1 MRHAVATSP
10 LNCFWIRR
18 STVDIVEGLT
28 YGVCRRI
35 RGADRVVSEVECEFC
50 PLWEPSLSG
59 ADAMAGVPV
68 DAIQARTVCPGR
80 FNYRAN

>member
-1 MRHAVATSP
+1 
-10 LNCFWIRR
+10 
-18 STVDIVEGLT
+18 VDTVEGFT

-59 ADAMAGVPV
+59 ADAGVGVPL
-68 DAIQARTVCPGR
+68 DAVPARTARSGR
-80 FNYRAN
+80 FNYRP